1 MVLYIL
7 IFKFSERRQEDDSE
21 QNGSKHS
28 LNLSALNFFMN
39 AILLLFHSVVL
50 NYAIDTF
57 LKHET

>member
-1 MVLYIL
+1 
-7 IFKFSERRQEDDSE
+7 
-21 QNGSKHS
+21 
-28 LNLSALNFFMN
+28 MN